1 MQING
6 IMLPTPLSLK
16 YQGMVSGEAQIIKYI
31 ISADWAMLS
40 KTDMVNLLDET
51 TCVINIEDPA
61 LGAKRQI
68 SAKLK
73 GIRCLKHGENYR
85 DIEAQWQE
93 E

>member
-31 ISADWAMLS
+31 ISADWATLS
-40 KTDMVNLLDET
+40 KTDMANLLDET
-51 TCVINIEDPA
+51 SCVINIEDPA

-73 GIRCLKHGENYR
+73 GIRCFKHGENYR
-85 DIEAQWQE
+85 DIGAQWQE